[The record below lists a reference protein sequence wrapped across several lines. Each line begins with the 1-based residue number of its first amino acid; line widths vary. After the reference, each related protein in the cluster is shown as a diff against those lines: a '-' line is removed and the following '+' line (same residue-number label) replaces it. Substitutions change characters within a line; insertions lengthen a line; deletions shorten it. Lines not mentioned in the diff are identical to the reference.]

1 MLNVTLSGRCS
12 QLEVKYMQK
21 RLERDTSDSFIVRE
35 KKGETNVL
43 LQFVGL

>member
-1 MLNVTLSGRCS
+1 MLNVTLSGRYS

-21 RLERDTSDSFIVRE
+21 RLERDTSDSFIVRGEKNE
-35 KKGETNVL
+35 KKVL